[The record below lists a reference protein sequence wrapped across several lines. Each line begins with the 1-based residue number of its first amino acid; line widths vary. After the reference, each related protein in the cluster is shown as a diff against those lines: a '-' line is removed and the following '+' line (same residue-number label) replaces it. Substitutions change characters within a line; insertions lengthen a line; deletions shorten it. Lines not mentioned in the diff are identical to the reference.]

1 MKNLSKLCFLLVF
14 FIIDLHKTYA
24 YSAIK
29 IIMIINYN
37 QRMFS
42 EEDTTKD
49 FIRNF
54 INIVNAQFY
63 FNGLEIEKVQGNWF
77 F

>member
-1 MKNLSKLCFLLVF
+1 MKNLLKLCFLLVF

-24 YSAIK
+24 YRGTK